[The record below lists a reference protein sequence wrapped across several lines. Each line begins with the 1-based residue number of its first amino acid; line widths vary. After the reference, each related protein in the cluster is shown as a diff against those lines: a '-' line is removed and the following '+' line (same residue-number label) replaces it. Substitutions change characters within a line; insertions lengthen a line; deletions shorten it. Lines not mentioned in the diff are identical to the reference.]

1 MLKAI
6 TRKSSLVDTKV
17 RELNAA
23 RTASG
28 ESEMSVAYFFDHF
41 ATPADIE
48 VTVAEEDF
56 VAAKKELIPSVSLQE
71 LSHYERVRKEFEG
84 TGGGDSGNR
93 REGGSL
99 NGQGKAVAKNQ
110 PPRTFY
116 NGNTGDAHGHRN
128 NENAEDDLASTNGGD
143 ESDDEDDHIVRTSH
157 PQLDNSSTRSN
168 DPKPHARPPVSNGRV
183 KVGSVASYKGKGKG
197 KAAVR
202 DDGGLSNGAFGDEA
216 EADDELYT

>member
-6 TRKSSLVDTKV
+6 TRKSSLVDSKV

-23 RTASG
+23 RKASG
-28 ESEMSVAYFFDHF
+28 EPEISVAYFFDHF
-41 ATPADIE
+41 AAPADIE

-84 TGGGDSGNR
+84 TGGGDSGKSG
-93 REGGSL
+93 EGGLL
-99 NGQGKAVAKNQ
+99 NGKGKAVGKSQ
-110 PPRTFY
+110 PPRAF

-128 NENAEDDLASTNGGD
+128 HEDAQDGLAATKGGD
-143 ESDDEDDHIVRTSH
+143 ESDEEDGHIVRTSH
-157 PQLDNSSTRSN
+157 LQLDNSSTRSN
-168 DPKPHARPPVSNGRV
+168 DPKPHTRPPVSNGRV

-197 KAAVR
+197 KAVVR